1 MRTLTLNLPRLI
13 YEVVHRLALFVPRLF
28 GSKVKERFVTAMN

>member
-13 YEVVHRLALFVPRLF
+13 YEVVHLALFVPRLF